1 MSERPDESGRERA
14 YREFMTPGPLPEN
27 ANLPDAEARLLG
39 ALEREL
45 GVQIA
50 PARIARVSRIRPLLA
65 FAAVLAAAAGLAW
78 TQGALRNRH
87 AAPVLRGSETP
98 APGTWTAHGVA
109 TQLGDGRTK
118 LAWAP
123 AAQATLY
130 GVTFL
135 GDDLQELARVDSLA
149 STSLIL
155 DRAALPKGLA
165 SGRNVLWRVTAYAGR
180 DEVARS
186 PASPLTVP

>member
-45 GVQIA
+45 GVAIA
-50 PARIARVSRIRPLLA
+50 PARIARVSRFRPLLA
-65 FAAVLAAAAGLAW
+65 FAAVLAAAVGLAW

-87 AAPVLRGSETP
+87 AAPVLRGQETP
-98 APGTWTAHGVA
+98 APGTWTAHMVA
-109 TQLGDGRTK
+109 TPRGGGRTQ

-123 AAQATLY
+123 AAQATRY

-135 GDDLQELARVDSLA
+135 GDDLEELARIDGLA
-149 STSLIL
+149 STSLVL
-155 DRAALPKGLA
+155 DRAALPAGLV
-165 SGRNVLWRVTAYAGR
+165 SGGNVLWRVSAYAGR

-186 PASPLTVP
+186 ATTPLIVP